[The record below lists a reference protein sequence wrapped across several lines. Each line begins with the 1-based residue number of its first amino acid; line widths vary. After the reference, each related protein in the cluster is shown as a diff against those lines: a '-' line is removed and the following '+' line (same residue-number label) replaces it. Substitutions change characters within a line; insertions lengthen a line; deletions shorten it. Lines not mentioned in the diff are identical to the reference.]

1 MSEIYKKLMKVQQEL
16 KVPKNQYNKFGKY
29 YFRSCEDIMEA
40 VKPVL
45 AKHNC
50 AMKVGDELV
59 QKGDRYYVEARV
71 FLIDLDSGET
81 TENRAYARESE
92 DKKGMDKSQIT
103 GTASSYARKYA
114 LDGMFALD
122 ESKDADATN
131 KHGKDKKSSNGS
143 NGNNGDLITEET
155 EQKINDLLQKFY
167 DKAGNE
173 YSDKQVRKKLY
184 SDFADEKGWKKFFI
198 SDSTKESMAQQFVSY
213 LQNRLNK

>member
-1 MSEIYKKLMKVQQEL
+1 MAEVYKKLLKIQKDL

-40 VKPVL
+40 VKPIL

-50 AMKVGDELV
+50 AMRVGDELV
-59 QKGDRYYVEARV
+59 VKGDRYYIKATVTI
-71 FLIDLDSGET
+71 IDLDSGDMT
-81 TENRAYARESE
+81 QNSAYAREAQ

-114 LDGMFALD
+114 LDGLFALD

-131 KHGKDKKSSNGS
+131 KHGKDKKNSNGS
-143 NGNNGDLITEET
+143 NGNNSELITEET
-155 EQKINDLLQKFY
+155 DQKINDLLQKFY
-167 DKAGNE
+167 DKAGDQ

-198 SDSTKESMAQQFVSY
+198 SDSTKEGMAQQFLKY
-213 LQNRLNK
+213 LQKRINK